1 MTQALD
7 LVVAAIKKSGFKNG
21 KDVSIC
27 LDVAANELL
36 KKINIQF
43 ILKNYISVEKSIKEY
58 QKIINK
64 YKIKSIEDPFAEN
77 DWIVME

>member
-1 MTQALD
+1 MISSNEKALD

-43 ILKNYISVEKSIKEY
+43 IQKNLF
-58 QKIINK
+58 Q
-64 YKIKSIEDPFAEN
+64 
-77 DWIVME
+77 

>member
-1 MTQALD
+1 MKVVLLQWLDSNEKALD

-36 KKINIQF
+36 KKTNIQF
-43 ILKNYISVEKSIKEY
+43 IQKNLF
-58 QKIINK
+58 Q
-64 YKIKSIEDPFAEN
+64 
-77 DWIVME
+77 